1 MFALYLFQLFKLMQP
16 LDPPDTVVRYPKHLK
31 IGVRGQAEH
40 ILRAVV
46 AHVELSQVGQRREP
60 FKLGKPSNVSPS
72 GLSRDVS
79 ATVCAM
85 GHEGAPKLD
94 GVHALWCILQE

>member
-1 MFALYLFQLFKLMQP
+1 MFASYLFQLFKLMQP
-16 LDPPDTVVRYPKHLK
+16 LDPPDTVVRYPKHSK

-60 FKLGKPSNVSPS
+60 FELGKPSNVSPS
-72 GLSRDVS
+72 G
-79 ATVCAM
+79 
-85 GHEGAPKLD
+85 
-94 GVHALWCILQE
+94 